1 MVVVVIVLF
10 WSAATNSPTVPSRYA
25 HLRAVDFPHGVRA
38 DLAAVLLL
46 GGCDGGG
53 HTIGAW
59 AACVLGCAALK
70 EYDISSKILRSIFL
84 VAPEIPACFR
94 LRLALQSSF
103 LLLADNKLWAAA
115 TDIDAVS
122 VVFNAAQ

>member
-1 MVVVVIVLF
+1 MESVLILQR
-10 WSAATNSPTVPSRYA
+10 SSY
-25 HLRAVDFPHGVRA
+25 
-38 DLAAVLLL
+38 

-53 HTIGAW
+53 HTTGAW
-59 AACVLGCAALK
+59 AVCVLGCAALK
-70 EYDISSKILRSIFL
+70 EYDISSKILHSISL